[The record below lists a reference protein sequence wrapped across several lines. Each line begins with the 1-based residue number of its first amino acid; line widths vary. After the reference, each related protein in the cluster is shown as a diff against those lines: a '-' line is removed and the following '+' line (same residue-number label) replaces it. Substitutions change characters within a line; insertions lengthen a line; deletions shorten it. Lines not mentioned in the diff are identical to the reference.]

1 MKTGT
6 FTLHAVPNP
15 QPEPERGLRAW
26 AEPAMRGFLMGGALV
41 ALLVATTLV
50 FANP

>member
-1 MKTGT
+1 MKVAT
-6 FTLHAVPNP
+6 FTLNAVPEP
-15 QPEPERGLRAW
+15 RPEPRSGLREW
-26 AEPAMRGFLMGGALV
+26 VEPAVRGFLMGGALV